1 MFDEMFGIEFTY
13 KNNDKEWFD
22 PLSEYDFKE
31 NNEYFIIEYFSYD
44 VKIKKDDILTYRKYQ
59 LCNKC
64 GSEIGT
70 CCCNEI

>member
-22 PLSEYDFKE
+22 PLTKYDFKE
-31 NNEYFIIEYFSYD
+31 NDEYFIIKYLSYEI
-44 VKIKKDDILTYRKYQ
+44 KIKKDDILSYRKYE

-64 GSEIGT
+64 WFEIGT
-70 CCCNEI
+70 CSCNEI